1 MRWVKEVFLN
11 FKRSGFMSLISI
23 GTIVI
28 TITMLG
34 GYYMMR
40 EAISHFTDRLQNKV
54 EIVVFLN
61 DGLDQAKIQ
70 NMITEVKAMPEISEA
85 KFVSKGD
92 AYQEFVADREMKG
105 ILDSYGSNPLPDS
118 VVLKLKNYERTS
130 IMNIKNYFS
139 EKEGVDEVQYGGEE
153 IENLLNVI
161 NVIKL
166 IAEVAG
172 IIFII
177 ASLLVVSNIINLTVY
192 ARRQDIYV
200 FRMVG
205 ATESYIRMPFITEG
219 IIHGLIGGVIGWTVL
234 YAVINIVLIEI
245 KKDTGVDLSNFYL
258 LQPAFLSV
266 KMLAA
271 SALAGTALGFLGSLL
286 SQGRSFK

>member
-1 MRWVKEVFLN
+1 LRWLKEVFLN

-40 EAISHFTDRLQNKV
+40 EAINRFMDRLQNKV
-54 EIVVFLN
+54 EIVVFLK
-61 DGLDQAKIQ
+61 DGFEQGKID
-70 NMITEVKAMPEISEA
+70 NLITEVKGMPEVSEIR
-85 KFVSKGD
+85 FVSKGD
-92 AYQEFVADREMKG
+92 AYQEFVKDVEMKAV
-105 ILDSYGSNPLPDS
+105 LDSYGSNPLPDS
-118 VVLKLKNYERTS
+118 IILKLKAYTKPGIAR
-130 IMNIKNYFS
+130 IKDYFR

-153 IENLLNVI
+153 IENMLNVI
-161 NVIKL
+161 NVVKL
-166 IAEVAG
+166 IAAVAG
-172 IIFII
+172 LIFAI

-219 IIHGLIGGVIGWTVL
+219 IIHGLIGGLVGWGVL
-234 YAVINIVLIEI
+234 YAVITILVSEI
-245 KKDTGVDLSNFYL
+245 RKETGMDLTHFYL
-258 LQPAFLSV
+258 LKPYFLSI
-266 KMLAA
+266 KFPAA
-271 SALAGTALGFLGSLL
+271 CAAAGGALGLLGSLM
-286 SQGRSFK
+286 SQGRSFQ